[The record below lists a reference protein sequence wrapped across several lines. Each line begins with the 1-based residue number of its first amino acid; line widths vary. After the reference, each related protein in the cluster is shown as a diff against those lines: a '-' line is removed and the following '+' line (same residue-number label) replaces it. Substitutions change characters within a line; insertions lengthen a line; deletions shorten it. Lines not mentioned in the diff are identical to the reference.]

1 MAVAAA
7 GLIAPA
13 LLAVHNLAFELDG
26 DVANNQGTSNGT
38 FDWADFFNA
47 NGQKAPVLP
56 DPTRPG
62 FTASGFDRDFL
73 TNANGSFNT
82 SDDTTFATGSKDTLA
97 ITPGW
102 QCNHD
107 ANVNSK
113 IDIMN
118 AYATAYTDP
127 VSKDQILY
135 FGLERN
141 SNAGDGNVGFW
152 FLQDEVGCSSA
163 SGTAAFTGSHRD
175 GDLLIVSA
183 FTNGGVVSTI
193 DVYRWNI
200 PNPATDPVGS
210 LGTTSV
216 AHGAA
221 CGSGVGGDN
230 ACAIVNT
237 ATINTPWLTS
247 EKTDGVGHGLRVSE
261 FFEGGLNLTKANL
274 AGHCFNVFIGDTRS
288 SQSLTATLF
297 DFARGKIGECNSE
310 TVTTPSIGP
319 AGTQIPPSG
328 VINNVTDSAHVTVAG
343 VTSFTGSVVFHLCG
357 PLAADSTALCS
368 SGGVLA
374 GTKPVTTS
382 PSDVV
387 SDPMTITEA
396 GRYCWR
402 ADFSATSPDGI
413 PPSSDSTGSEC
424 FVVAPRP
431 TALATAA
438 GAGPV
443 NFGQPV
449 TDTAVLTNTA
459 NHQGSGGPAGSTD
472 GSINPATAGGPAS
485 GTITFTLMKS
495 DCRTVASG
503 TGQNPSTVP
512 VHGDGTYGPATFVPD
527 APGTYHWVASYS
539 GDAVNTIGSSHN
551 DSCTDSLED
560 VVVRQIPTEIKSKQ
574 DWIPNDTAT
583 VTSTIGDLADGGNV
597 VFTLYDNATCNG
609 NVKYTQTVSVQ
620 GGAASREVSTSN
632 TTKVVTDYTD
642 ASGSVKPYSWKIVYT
657 PGPNDTAH
665 TGKQSACTE
674 VHSITYT
681 NDPGPGTNLP

>member
-7 GLIAPA
+7 ALIAPA
-13 LLAVHNLAFELDG
+13 LMAVHNLAFELDG
-26 DVANNQGTSNGT
+26 DVLNNQGTSNGT
-38 FDWADFFNA
+38 FDWADFFDA

-56 DPTRPG
+56 DPSRPG

-73 TNANGSFNT
+73 TNADGSFNT

-97 ITPGW
+97 ISTGW

-118 AYATAYTDP
+118 AYAAAYTDP
-127 VSKDQILY
+127 STLDQIIY

-152 FLQDEVGCSSA
+152 FLQDNVGCV
-163 SGTAAFTGSHRD
+163 TATTTQSFTGNHRD

-193 DVYRWNI
+193 DVYRWNGN
-200 PNPATDPVGS
+200 NPGS
-210 LGTTSV
+210 LGSTCV
-216 AHGAA
+216 AHGVDCRTTA
-221 CGSGVGGDN
+221 GNDT
-230 ACAIVNT
+230 ACATVNNGN
-237 ATINTPWLTS
+237 ISTPWLTAS
-247 EKTDGVGHGLRVSE
+247 KGTGVTHTLPVSE

-297 DFARGKIGECNSE
+297 DFAKGVIGECNSRTE
-310 TVTTPSIGP
+310 TTPSITAP
-319 AGTQIPPSG
+319 TQIPASG
-328 VINNVTDSAHVTVAG
+328 VLNNVTDTAHVTVDG
-343 VTSFTGSVVFHLCG
+343 VASFTGSVTWHLCG
-357 PLAADSTALCS
+357 PFAAGATTLCD
-368 SGGVLA
+368 SGGVAA

-382 PSDVV
+382 PATVV

-402 ADFSATSPDGI
+402 AEFSATSPDGI
-413 PPSSDSTGSEC
+413 PPSSDSRESEC
-424 FVVAPRP
+424 FLITPRP
-431 TALATAA
+431 TTLSTQA

-449 TDTAVLTNTA
+449 TDTASLSNTA
-459 NHQGSGGPAGSTD
+459 NHQGSGGPSGSTD
-472 GSINPATAGGPAS
+472 GSINPATPGGPAL
-485 GTITFTLMKS
+485 GTITFTLVKS
-495 DCRTVASG
+495 DCRTLASG
-503 TGQNPSTVP
+503 TGQNPVTSP
-512 VHGDGTYGPATFVPD
+512 VLGDGTYGPVSFVPD
-527 APGTYHWVASYS
+527 APGTYHWIASYS
-539 GDAVNTIGSSHN
+539 GDAANTVGSSHN
-551 DSCTDSLED
+551 DQCNDSNES

-583 VTSTIGDLADGGNV
+583 ITSTIGNLADGGSV
-597 VFTLYDNATCNG
+597 AFSLYANATCVG
-609 NVKYTQTVSVQ
+609 TAVYSQTVGVA
-620 GGAASREVSTSN
+620 GGAPSREVSTTN
-632 TTKVVTDYTD
+632 TTKVVSDYTD
-642 ASGSVKPYSWKIVYT
+642 ASGSVKPYSWRIVYT
-657 PGPNDTAH
+657 PGTSDTAH